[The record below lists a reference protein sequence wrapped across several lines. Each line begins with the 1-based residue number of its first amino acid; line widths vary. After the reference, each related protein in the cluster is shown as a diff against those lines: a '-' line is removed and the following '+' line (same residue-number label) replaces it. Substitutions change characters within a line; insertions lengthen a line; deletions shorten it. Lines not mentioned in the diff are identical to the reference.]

1 MMKRAFVNPEEY
13 AEPRH
18 FDWGFLFYWIGAT
31 LIGGLVGL
39 GAVIV
44 AYRLVSADSWRRIEA
59 AGAIVPA
66 VLALVSAVGFA
77 VVVGYFQT
85 KVLRAKFIW
94 FGTRRW
100 MTATACGSA
109 AAGLLGILCLRVLG
123 SAADPGRAPLG
134 AMDALVVAALIGGVL
149 GAIVAVPQWL
159 VLKRMIPRAGW
170 WILACSISFA
180 LAAPQL
186 SEALLT
192 ISRPFILQQDT
203 LFFLAATVGAGV
215 TVGAVSGLFLTW
227 LARGL

>member
-13 AEPRH
+13 AASKH

-44 AYRLVSADSWRRIEA
+44 AYRLISLRLESG
-59 AGAIVPA
+59 GAIVSA
-66 VLALVSAVGFA
+66 ALALVAAIGCGI
-77 VVVGYFQT
+77 VVGYFQT

-109 AAGLLGILCLRVLG
+109 AAGLLGILCFRL
-123 SAADPGRAPLG
+123 LG
-134 AMDALVVAALIGGVL
+134 APVDLGTMPSDSGAVIFPALIGLVL
-149 GAIVAVPQWL
+149 GAVLAVPQWF

-170 WILACSISFA
+170 WIPACSISLA

-186 SEALLT
+186 LSATFTTAQTILLQ
-192 ISRPFILQQDT
+192 PDAFYV
-203 LFFLAATVGAGV
+203 LAAIIGAGV
-215 TVGAVSGLFLTW
+215 TVGTVTGLFLTW